1 MLSRLLEAHE
11 LIVGE
16 VRDAIAATAASGD
29 DGTSYLLTGD
39 VLRRH
44 ELQVWFVGDQ
54 LVDTSATRA

>member
-16 VRDAIAATAASGD
+16 VRDAIAATAASRD
-29 DGTSYLLTGD
+29 EGTSDLLTGD